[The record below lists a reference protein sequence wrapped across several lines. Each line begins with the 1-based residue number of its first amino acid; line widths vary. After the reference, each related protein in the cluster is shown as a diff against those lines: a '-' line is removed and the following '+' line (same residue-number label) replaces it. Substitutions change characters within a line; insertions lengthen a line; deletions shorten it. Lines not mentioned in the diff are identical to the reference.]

1 MNRGLVILL
10 GAGGAALLAF
20 AFFGTRRGNSI
31 TTIGNVGSTIALP
44 FGMGSSLPS
53 LDSIAPA
60 STTVSGA
67 SQTAATV
74 AAVPGAFNRYGIKTT
89 P

>member
-20 AFFGTRRGNSI
+20 AFFGTRRGNSF

-44 FGMGSSLPS
+44 FGMGSSLPA
-53 LDSIAPA
+53 LDPVAPA
-60 STTVSGA
+60 STVVS
-67 SQTAATV
+67 SAA
-74 AAVPGAFNRYGIKTT
+74 AAAPSIPGAFNRYGLKAT